1 MTDSSLTTCPLCGH
15 SFDAAQLACHAS
27 CMFNARCAIICCPN
41 CGYQVPDSRRS
52 VLAEGLRR
60 WLNHRSGP
68 VQSLEQVCRLTELHP
83 GQCGQ
88 VVRIESTAHDRVEK
102 LQVLGLFP
110 ASMVTLEQKRPAYVV
125 RVGFTELSLERDIA
139 EQIVVRVQPA
149 DAALAG

>member
-1 MTDSSLTTCPLCGH
+1 MTESLLTTCPLCGYE
-15 SFDAAQLACHAS
+15 FDATQLACHAS

-52 VLAEGLRR
+52 ALAEGLRR
-60 WLNHRSGP
+60 WLNRRAGP
-68 VQSLEQVCRLTELHP
+68 VQSLDQVCRLTELHA

-88 VVRIESTAHDRVEK
+88 VVRIETTAHERIEK
-102 LQVLGLFP
+102 LHVLGLFP

-125 RVGFTELSLERDIA
+125 RVGFTQLSLERDIA

-149 DAALAG
+149 DGSA